1 MALKFGQKLKGIIGT
16 VAPMLGTAL
25 GGPLGG
31 MAGKLLQ
38 DKLGVDTDEA
48 ALEALQTPE
57 GLQKLKETEAQL
69 KVRLKEL
76 DVDIE
81 EVHQRDRDS
90 ARQRQVQTGD
100 RTPQI
105 LAYVYS
111 AMFFLLL
118 AAKFYIVIAA
128 IQFDPVAM
136 STLDT
141 ATGVLFGMVY
151 ASKDYFFGS
160 SSGSKAKTELLGK

>member
-1 MALKFGQKLKGIIGT
+1 MALKFGQKLKQIVGT
-16 VAPMLGTAL
+16 VAPFLGTAI

-31 MAGKLLQ
+31 MAGKALQ
-38 DKLGVDTDEA
+38 DALGVDTDEA
-48 ALEALQTPE
+48 ALEALQTPD
-57 GLQKLKETEAQL
+57 GLAKLKAAEASL
-69 KVRLKEL
+69 KIRLEEL
-76 DVDIE
+76 GVDVE
-81 EVHQRDRDS
+81 EIHQRDRDS
-90 ARQRQVQTGD
+90 ARQRQIHTGD
-100 RTPQI
+100 NTPQI

-118 AAKFYIVIAA
+118 AAKFYIVIAG
-128 IQFDPVAM
+128 ITFDPIAM

-160 SSGSKAKTELLGK
+160 SSGSKAKTEMLGK

>member
-16 VAPMLGTAL
+16 IAPTLGTVL

-31 MAGKLLQ
+31 MAGKMVQ
-38 DKLGVDTDEA
+38 NALGVDSDEA

-57 GLQKLKETEAQL
+57 GLAKLKETEANL

-76 DVDIE
+76 DVDVE
-81 EVHQRDRDS
+81 EIHQRDRDS
-90 ARQRQVQTGD
+90 ARQRQVQSGD
-100 RTPQI
+100 NTPQI

-111 AMFFLLL
+111 GMFFLLL
-118 AAKFYIVIAA
+118 AAKFYIVIDG
-128 IQFDPVAM
+128 IVFDPIAM

-160 SSGSKAKTELLGK
+160 SSGSKAKTEMLGK